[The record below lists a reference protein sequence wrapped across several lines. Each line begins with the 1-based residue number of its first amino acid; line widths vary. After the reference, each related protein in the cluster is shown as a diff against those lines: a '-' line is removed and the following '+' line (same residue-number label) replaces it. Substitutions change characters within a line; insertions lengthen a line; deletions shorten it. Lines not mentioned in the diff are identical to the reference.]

1 MDKILNR
8 YENEYG
14 YVPSISELYDMY
26 TQGELSLND
35 TDENTLL
42 KAVENARY

>member
-1 MDKILNR
+1 MNNLLKR
-8 YENEYG
+8 YAKHYG
-14 YVPSISELYDMY
+14 YTPTVAELYSLY

-42 KAVENARY
+42 KAMGVQA